1 MLWSLD
7 LVQRRQWWEFH
18 KIPVTLPVRLKTFFY
33 FRSWRGQMHREKLT
47 WKHCKWKLIG
57 SGKEGET
64 VNLGPN
70 GCKNKWICANGE
82 VVSWLPK
89 QIRYCKDMLGV
100 DEEFDVCNFS
110 CWHLDNFVNIF
121 DKRIN
126 QVSEYIL
133 LRQNW
138 LRSFTRSHEI
148 DRPRQLGQREENL
161 PQDLSSLFRAGFHLR
176 EAERVWRCPD
186 QPFSNGNH

>member
-1 MLWSLD
+1 MLWTFD

-70 GCKNKWICANGE
+70 GCKNKWTCANSE

-121 DKRIN
+121 NKRIN
-126 QVSEYIL
+126 QVSEYPVKTELIKKFQKKPWNWSSKTVGPKRGKSSTRPL
-133 LRQNW
+133 LPFLGWISPERGRKG
-138 LRSFTRSHEI
+138 LKMPRST
-148 DRPRQLGQREENL
+148 
-161 PQDLSSLFRAGFHLR
+161 LFK
-176 EAERVWRCPD
+176 W
-186 QPFSNGNH
+186 